1 MKAMKNFKF
10 FDVTDWTTNNY
21 NAHIAI
27 ISRSKGNQTITFGQL
42 IEYNM
47 RNFFLEKAYTKCGG
61 ESILGFMDNCKLLGI
76 SLSQHCVKIVQI
88 RSFFWCVFSCIR
100 NEYGYLQ
107 GKSLY
112 LFRIQENTD
121 QKKLRI
127 WTLFTQCSN
136 NCQEFSEKIGT
147 TKFQKALYSRAP
159 FVQLEV
165 LI

>member
-107 GKSLY
+107 GKSPY
-112 LFRIQENTD
+112 LVRI
-121 QKKLRI
+121 
-127 WTLFTQCSN
+127 
-136 NCQEFSEKIGT
+136 
-147 TKFQKALYSRAP
+147 
-159 FVQLEV
+159 
-165 LI
+165 